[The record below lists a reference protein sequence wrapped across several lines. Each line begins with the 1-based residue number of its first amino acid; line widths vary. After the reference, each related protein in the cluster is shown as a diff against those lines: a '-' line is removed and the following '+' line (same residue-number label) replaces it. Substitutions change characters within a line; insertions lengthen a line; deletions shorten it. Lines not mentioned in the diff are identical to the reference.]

1 MIAASKKTYRTIG
14 KAVAKPEANWNAKAP
29 LQIRLIRMA
38 FRWLGPLA
46 PKYACLKAYHLFTSP
61 MMRARHRQPDTLLSK
76 ARITEFL
83 YGKRLL
89 KKYSW
94 GTGEKSVILSH
105 GWQSRGTALRGFVP
119 DLLEAGYQVI
129 AFDAPAHGDS
139 PGKRVNLPVFSGL
152 ITTLLEQH
160 APVEAVIAHSFGG
173 ASTLFGMLEEK
184 ENAHLPKLVLV
195 ASPVNVCWVVED
207 YLRYIQVSDKI
218 AALFKKHIAG
228 KMKMDFSMGDTT
240 QYFDQLPIDRT
251 LIIHDKQ
258 DASVPFEMSEKI
270 FQRYANIELIA
281 TEGLGHSKIL
291 KHPDVIKAVKDFI
304 LLS

>member
-1 MIAASKKTYRTIG
+1 MIATTKKTYRTIG
-14 KAVAKPEANWNAKAP
+14 KAAAKPAATKASKVP
-29 LQIRLIRMA
+29 FQIRLIRMA

-61 MMRARHRQPDTLLSK
+61 MIRARHRQPNALLSE
-76 ARITEFL
+76 AVITEFL

-89 KKYSW
+89 KKYVW
-94 GTGEKSVILSH
+94 GSGEKTILLAH

-119 DLLEAGYQVI
+119 DLLDAGFQVV

-160 APVEAVIAHSFGG
+160 APVEAVIGHSFGG
-173 ASTLFGMLEEK
+173 ASTIFGMLQKKEE
-184 ENAHLPKLVLV
+184 AHLPKLVLI
-195 ASPVNVCWVVED
+195 ASPVNIAWVVED
-207 YLRYIQVSDKI
+207 FLRLIRASDKI
-218 AALFKKHIAG
+218 STLFKAHIEG
-228 KMKMDFSMGDTT
+228 KMQMDFSMGDTA
-240 QYFDQLPIDRT
+240 QYYDQLPIAQT
-251 LIIHDKQ
+251 LIIHDKN

-291 KHPDVIKAVKDFI
+291 KHPAVIQAVRDFI
-304 LLS
+304 V